1 MFLVASHTG
10 QTRHGGGFFWLWHAS
25 GPGDGILLCLLSPAP
40 SVAMTSPCIINE
52 CKRSHLLKLHF
63 FTVPYV
69 SFCLP
74 WQARHR
80 SRERGAVVSPVAA
93 YHLPHGDMQLNLW
106 KPLESQDA
114 DSFVIAKSL
123 PGPKWDLLNT
133 FLIQKLI
140 W

>member
-1 MFLVASHTG
+1 ML
-10 QTRHGGGFFWLWHAS
+10 FFRA
-25 GPGDGILLCLLSPAP
+25 CSPHP
-40 SVAMTSPCIINE
+40 NVAMTSPCIINE

-69 SFCLP
+69 SFCQL
-74 WQARHR
+74 WQACHR
-80 SRERGAVVSPVAA
+80 NVERGAVVSPVAV
-93 YHLPHGDMQLNLW
+93 YHLPHGDMQLYLW
-106 KPLESQDA
+106 KPLASRDM

-123 PGPKWDLLNT
+123 PRPKWDLLDT